1 MPDSYRSRETFHTAL
16 ISASSITTC
25 GYTFLRED
33 GGSNYVCY
41 ADVCA
46 RAKARAVSLREQ
58 GIRAGDR
65 VALVID
71 DNEQF
76 VITFFACVLARLI
89 PVPMYPPFTLG
100 RLDRY
105 LDTAAG
111 ILQSAGAA
119 ALITTERLKL
129 LLWPLAARA
138 TTLRVV
144 ASAEQLQDRAGE
156 SPPSFDV
163 QPDDLAFLQFTSGST
178 AAPKG
183 VMVTHRSLVT
193 NTRAIVDE
201 LIARPREEDVGLSWL
216 PLYHDMGLI
225 GFVIAPLFSLRSSV
239 LMPALTFLKRPE
251 RWFQALQDFGATVTF
266 APNFA
271 YAVAVKRIK
280 PETVARWD
288 LSRVRVFGCGAEPAR
303 ADTFRA
309 FLQHFGPANVRPDS
323 LLPCYGMAEATLAV
337 THHVIG
343 RPWRCETVNA
353 RRLHEDGLAVPRG
366 GEPGVEFVSCGRPL
380 AGHELRIVDDARRP
394 LPERAVGE
402 IELRGPSVTAG
413 YFGDAS
419 ATAKTFVDGWLRT
432 GDLGF
437 VADGDLFVSGR
448 KKDLIIV
455 AGRNYAPE
463 EIEGVVAGVPGVRP
477 GNVVAFAG
485 AGARGTDDV
494 VIVCEARLG
503 ASAEVATAVRAR
515 VADEMGLA
523 VADVVLIPPGALPK
537 TSSGKLQ
544 RARTR
549 SLYLEG
555 TLGRQ
560 GDRTPRGGAQALL
573 LTRYILLSAWS
584 RIRFLLRSFRWNQP
598 SN

>member
-1 MPDSYRSRETFHTAL
+1 M
-16 ISASSITTC
+16 SASSTTTC

-33 GGSNYVCY
+33 GGSDYVCY

-46 RAKARAVSLREQ
+46 RAQARAVALCEQ

-76 VITFFACVLARLI
+76 VITFFACIIARLI

-105 LDTAAG
+105 LETAAG
-111 ILQSAGAA
+111 ILQSAGVT

-129 LLWPLAARA
+129 LLWPLATRA
-138 TTLRVV
+138 TTVRVV
-144 ASAEQLQDRAGE
+144 TATDELKDRAGD
-156 SPPSFDV
+156 SPPFIDV

-178 AAPKG
+178 AAPQG
-183 VMVTHRSLVT
+183 VMVTHRSLVA

-201 LIARPREEDVGLSWL
+201 LIARPREEDIGLSWL

-225 GFVIAPLFSLRSSV
+225 GFVIAPLFCLRSSV

-251 RWFQALQDFGATVTF
+251 HWFQALQDFGATVTF

-280 PETVARWD
+280 PDAVARWD

-309 FLQHFGPANVRPDS
+309 FLQHFGPAKVRPDS

-343 RPWRCETVNA
+343 RPWRSETVDA
-353 RRLHEDGLAVPRG
+353 ERLHRDGLAVPRD
-366 GEPGVEFVSCGRPL
+366 GEPGIEFVSCGRPL
-380 AGHELRIVDDARRP
+380 AGHEIRIVDDARCP
-394 LPERAVGE
+394 LPERTMGE

-419 ATAKTFVDGWLRT
+419 ATAKTFLDGWLRT

-437 VADGDLFVSGR
+437 VIDGDLFVSGR

-463 EIEGVVAGVPGVRP
+463 EIEAVAAGVPGVRP

-485 AGARGTDDV
+485 AGARGTDDI
-494 VIVCEARLG
+494 VIVCEAKDG
-503 ASAEVATAVRAR
+503 AGGDVAVSVRAR
-515 VADEMGLA
+515 ISEELGLA
-523 VADVVLIPPGALPK
+523 VADVMLIPPGSLPK

-544 RARTR
+544 RTRTR
-549 SLYLEG
+549 SLYLDG
-555 TLGRQ
+555 ALGRQ
-560 GDRTPRGGAQALL
+560 GNRTPTGGAKALL
-573 LTRYILLSAWS
+573 LTRYVLLSAWS